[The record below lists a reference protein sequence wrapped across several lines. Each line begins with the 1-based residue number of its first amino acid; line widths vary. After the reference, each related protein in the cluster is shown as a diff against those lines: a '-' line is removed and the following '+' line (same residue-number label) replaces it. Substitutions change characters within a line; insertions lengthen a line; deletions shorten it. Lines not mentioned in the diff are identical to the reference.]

1 MYTGTLMISF
11 SLLVNSINMLRI
23 SNFLSPAQILKINTT
38 LQICLKP
45 QICTSNCPFRG
56 MAKEK
61 LLITSQSLSLHSES
75 SLFQLIETPS
85 FQLLRSK
92 AFKSALILL
101 FHNIHLK
108 QSGNLIVPPFKIYS
122 ESNHSSLPLPLPSS
136 PSHQYLSSGL
146 LQYPP
151 NQS

>member
-136 PSHQYLSSGL
+136 LSHQYLSSGL

>member
-92 AFKSALILL
+92 AFKSALD
-101 FHNIHLK
+101 
-108 QSGNLIVPPFKIYS
+108 
-122 ESNHSSLPLPLPSS
+122 SSLSQHTSKTVRKSYCTSLQNIFRIQPFLPTSTTTI
-136 PSHQYLSSGL
+136 
-146 LQYPP
+146 
-151 NQS
+151 